1 MSSDE
6 DDGPREEPQSLD
18 DNGYP
23 IALQASTGGKLQA
36 QLNPLQLKMAA
47 MKAAAEDKAKKDA
60 KKAALASRAAAF
72 GSIKDDGKGAKAA
85 VEEPKAAAGSKV
97 PELEKARL
105 DGKVV
110 DMMRSAYCAPRALN
124 DARSASLDLMTRSR
138 VRASPLNPVALP
150 PPSPLQAAS

>member
-23 IALQASTGGKLQA
+23 VMLQASTGGKLQA

-72 GSIKDDGKGAKAA
+72 GSIKDDGKGAKA
-85 VEEPKAAAGSKV
+85 VEEPKAAVGSKV

-110 DMMRSAYCAPRALN
+110 DMMRSAYYAPRALN
-124 DARSASLDLMTRSR
+124 DARARR
-138 VRASPLNPVALP
+138 
-150 PPSPLQAAS
+150 